1 MPDSVVRRITW
12 RTADIAQVLLLGM
25 LFLFIWRFFWMVY
38 TAIFIALI
46 AVLLAIVLHAPAK
59 LMARWLPFRV
69 SFALTVA
76 LFLASMAGLMVA
88 LVPQIM
94 DQVGT
99 LARQLPNA
107 MNQAADWF
115 AARADV
121 TRDGE
126 LMQSINE
133 QLAEF
138 VGRFVPLAF
147 NLISTVIGFSAIV
160 ILAIFLAYQ
169 PSIYRDLVIRMAPP
183 ASRPNIARVYDDAGT
198 SLRNW
203 VLGKAA
209 TMIVV
214 GVAVWIGLMLFDIPG
229 ALALGALAALLEFI
243 PNLGPTIAAAP
254 AVVAAFLI
262 SPETALWVA
271 VFYFVLQQIQS
282 AVTVPLVERRAVNIP
297 PAALLIW
304 QIMLAVGF
312 GLLGLFV
319 ATPLLAI
326 LVVAGRIL
334 YLEPT
339 ETRYEWDRR
348 DTAATSAVTAANP
361 PRSSPR
367 AVAEE
372 VEEVEVITDREEE
385 VAEL

>member
-94 DQVGT
+94 DQVST

-107 MNQAADWF
+107 MDQAADWF

-126 LMQSINE
+126 VMRSING

-169 PSIYRDLVIRMAPP
+169 PAIYRDLVIRMAPP
-183 ASRPNIARVYDDAGT
+183 ASRPSIARVYDEAGR

-214 GVAVWIGLMLFDIPG
+214 GVAVWIGLMLFEIPG

-254 AVVAAFLI
+254 AVIAAFLI

-348 DTAATSAVTAANP
+348 DTAASSALAASGVP
-361 PRSSPR
+361 KSSSR
-367 AVAEE
+367 AVAEV
-372 VEEVEVITDREEE
+372 VEEVEVITEREEE